1 MVNLYRLTIA
11 SSICKVSAMFRRNLE
26 PTLRRLAGY
35 FPVVAIT
42 GPRQSG
48 KTELAPFIWTEFS
61 GG

>member
-1 MVNLYRLTIA
+1 
-11 SSICKVSAMFRRNLE
+11 MFRRNLE